1 MFLLKL
7 FGKLFLLPV
16 LLIVGILRLV
26 LWMFLE
32 LSSFPLGLALTA
44 GLGLLAYCL
53 LCQMWLQAFIMG
65 LADTALVAALF
76 CAGMVQGML
85 QMASEGICGLLA
97 S

>member
-7 FGKLFLLPV
+7 FGNLLLLPV
-16 LLIVGILRLV
+16 LLLVGVLRLV

-32 LSSFPLGLALTA
+32 VSSFPLGLALTA

-53 LCQMWLQAFIMG
+53 ICQMWLQAFIMG
-65 LADTALVAALF
+65 LAAAAIVIALF
-76 CAGMVQGML
+76 CAGVVQGAL
-85 QMASEGICGLLA
+85 QMASEGIRDLLV

>member
-16 LLIVGILRLV
+16 LLLIGILRLV

-32 LSSFPLGLALTA
+32 ISSFPVGLALTA
-44 GLGLLAYCL
+44 GLGLLAYC
-53 LCQMWLQAFIMG
+53 CIRQMWLQAFIMG
-65 LADTALVAALF
+65 LADTALVTALF
-76 CAGMVQGML
+76 CAGLLQGAL
-85 QMASEGICGLLA
+85 QLASEGIRDLLV